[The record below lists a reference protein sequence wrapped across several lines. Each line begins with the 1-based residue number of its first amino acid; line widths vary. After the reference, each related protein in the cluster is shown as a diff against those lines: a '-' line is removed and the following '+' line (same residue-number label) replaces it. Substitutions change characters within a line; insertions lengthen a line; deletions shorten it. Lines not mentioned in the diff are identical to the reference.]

1 MNGSFQQSAAQTGR
15 RLVWSLFS
23 GLPFF
28 VPPAMA
34 AEETAPATSVT
45 TPVVDLAQT
54 ATLAFTLIKVFG
66 ALLLT
71 VGIMLLLVLWLKKL
85 GLHRA
90 GLRQGALINIIDTKM
105 IAPKKYVAVVQI
117 AEEMLAIG
125 ITEQQITMLTRLDS
139 SVASLVKSPQEEQQH
154 PSSFAALLGKTLKRG
169 GQ

>member
-1 MNGSFQQSAAQTGR
+1 MP
-15 RLVWSLFS
+15 

-28 VPPAMA
+28 VRPAMA
-34 AEETAPATSVT
+34 AEEAAPAASVT

-71 VGIMLLLVLWLKKL
+71 VGIMLLLVIWLKKL
-85 GLHRA
+85 GLNRA
-90 GLRQGALINIIDTKM
+90 GLRQGTLINIIDTKM

-139 SVASLVKSPQEEQQH
+139 SVASFVPPQKTEQPH
-154 PSSFAALLGKTLKRG
+154 LSSFSTLLTKTLKRG